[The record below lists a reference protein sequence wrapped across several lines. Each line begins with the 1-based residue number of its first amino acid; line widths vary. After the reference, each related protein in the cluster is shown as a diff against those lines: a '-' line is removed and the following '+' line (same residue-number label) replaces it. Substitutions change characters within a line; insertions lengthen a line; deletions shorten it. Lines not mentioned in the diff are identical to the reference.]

1 MRKSVYKTHIEGVF
15 LFDLDFVSDHRGSL
29 IELFRSD
36 CLEASNLPLMAYASY
51 TLPWVSRGP
60 HEHRDQSDLFCFFG
74 PGDFELV
81 LWERR
86 PGGAYEERHFVGES
100 HPLAVIV
107 PPGIVHAYRNISDK
121 TGLVFNAPNKLFAGP
136 GKCYPV
142 DETRHEDVGSEF
154 KL

>member
-1 MRKSVYKTHIEGVF
+1 MRRSKQKTEINGVF
-15 LFDLDFVSDHRGSL
+15 FFDLDVFEDHRGSL

-36 CLEASNLPLMAYASY
+36 CLEVPNVPTMAYASY
-51 TLPWVSRGP
+51 TLPGVARGP

-74 PGDFELV
+74 PGDFELI

-86 PGGAYEERHFVGES
+86 PEGSHEERHLVGES
-100 HPLAVIV
+100 HPIAVIV
-107 PPGIVHAYRNISDK
+107 PPGVIHAYRNISEK

-142 DETRHEDVGSEF
+142 DEIRHEDVGSEF
-154 KL
+154 RP